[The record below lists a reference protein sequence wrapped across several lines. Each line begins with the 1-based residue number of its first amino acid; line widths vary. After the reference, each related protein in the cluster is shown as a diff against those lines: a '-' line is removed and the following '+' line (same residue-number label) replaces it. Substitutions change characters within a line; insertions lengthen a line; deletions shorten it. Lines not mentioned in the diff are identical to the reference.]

1 MGMLTYIPNAIR
13 VASETV
19 PDVMPKGNLPII
31 KDGFIVAD
39 PHYVD
44 GASKFLDGAVFVGKK
59 ILKFIADNGVNFD
72 QVFVVVAI
80 CGIFVIMAG
89 FRKLGTKLTSG
100 SIVGYIVCKV
110 VSETC
115 K

>member
-1 MGMLTYIPNAIR
+1 MLTYIPNAVQ
-13 VASETV
+13 VASET
-19 PDVMPKGNLPII
+19 MPKGNLPII

-39 PHYVD
+39 PHYID
-44 GASKFLDGAVFVGKK
+44 GGSRFLDGAIFVGKK
-59 ILKFIADNGVNFD
+59 LLKFIADNGVDFD

-80 CGIFVIMAG
+80 CGVFVIMAG

-110 VSETC
+110 VSESC